1 MLSHNE
7 LVSIPY
13 SISLLTTLHTLTL
26 DNNQITSAGLPQEL
40 FRLPNLKDLW
50 LHSNS
55 LTILPDT
62 VAQATNLQVCCLHC
76 CLALLITAF
85 SFQCASGMDSTCQQC
100 MPHILAV
107 HAEQHPAR
115 SAWTAAS
122 VMKN

>member
-85 SFQCASGMDSTCQQC
+85 VSVHVWDGLHMSAMHAAHLGCAC
-100 MPHILAV
+100 
-107 HAEQHPAR
+107 
-115 SAWTAAS
+115 
-122 VMKN
+122 